1 MVPPPANVHR
11 RFLSWHRPLLPQAV
25 ELLAE
30 GWSGN
35 GPLDLSD
42 RLVIVPTR
50 QSGRRLR
57 EALAGFAARRH
68 AAVFPPRVMLP
79 EALLAPAPADAAAAK
94 LDSLL
99 AWAQVFLAAEMD
111 DFRAVFPVDPPART
125 VNWAMRLAEEFVR
138 LQRSLAESGLRLSDV
153 ARRAG
158 EGFPE
163 RERWEQIGELER
175 RHDETLGRVGLCDAA
190 ASRIARASRETMV
203 AMLAPEADG
212 RLAGVRRV
220 FVIGAP
226 DPQPLALDALALLA
240 AECPVEVVVFAPESE
255 AESFDGWGRPR
266 PEAWG
271 ERVLPLPDFAHHI
284 HLCAD
289 PSTQA
294 ARISDLARRYENR
307 DSVLA
312 VGVADPDVLPLLESE
327 FTRAGRPVFN
337 PEGRARRGDRLFQL
351 LEALGGLAREDG
363 FAAVA
368 TLARCPD
375 FIAYLATTLGNTF
388 SAARFLRALDA
399 LHTRHLPPTLG
410 EALRQAQREAERQ
423 ERRAD
428 TEPSAE
434 DEAPARAATASPSGA
449 AAVGG
454 RTRERTPFAELV
466 PVLRLISELR
476 DGLTHGSFVEGASR
490 ALTVIFGERRFR
502 TSDADDSAMME
513 AADSWETVIRAVA
526 ASATRFGEL
535 ASGEWWGIALGLYA
549 ESVRYDDKPADAVEL
564 QGWLELLWEDAPHL
578 VVAGFND
585 GRVPD
590 AIVGDPF
597 LPESLRERLGLKTN
611 AARFARDA
619 YLLRALGAWRSS
631 SGAAEAGAAAAT
643 GGRLD
648 LLLGKTSAAGDP
660 LRPSRLLLRCADA
673 ELPERITGLFR
684 PVDAVRAAPAW
695 RRAWRLRPPPAEPV
709 TSVAVTGLRAW
720 LACPFRFYLSRV
732 LRMESVDPA
741 KTELDVFDFGTLC
754 HAALE
759 AFGSDLTMRDVTD
772 PAVVREFLLAQL
784 EQAATRR
791 FGPVLTLPLVVQLES
806 ARQRLARAA
815 DVQAETRADG
825 WVIEQVER
833 SFQIPIGGVTVTGK
847 IDRIDRHEKTG
858 AVRVLD
864 YKTSDRPVNP
874 EGAHLRGLRRDERA
888 PAFARFVYN
897 AREQVWTDLQLP
909 LYLRAVAAM
918 PELINAA
925 ALECGYFNL
934 PKAAGETG
942 IQPWVE
948 YTRELDAAAWG
959 CAEGVAAAIEAGEF
973 WPPNETIR
981 PEQDDFAALFHHG
994 VAESVEWP
1002 DAARQAVPGGT
1013 SDQTPP
1019 AEASR

>member
-1 MVPPPANVHR
+1 MVISPANVRR
-11 RFLSWHRPLLPQAV
+11 RFLPWNRPLLPQAV
-25 ELLAE
+25 ELLVE
-30 GWSGN
+30 NWNGD

-57 EALAGFAARRH
+57 EALAGFAARRG
-68 AAVFPPRVMLP
+68 AAVFPPKVMLP
-79 EALLAPAPADAAAAK
+79 EALLAPTPADAAAAK

-99 AWAQVFLAAEMD
+99 AWVQVFLAVELD
-111 DFRAVFPVDPPART
+111 DFRAVFPVDPPARSVT
-125 VNWAMRLAEEFVR
+125 WAMRLAEEFVR
-138 LQRSLAESGLRLSDV
+138 LQRALAESGLRLGDV

-163 RERWEQIGELER
+163 VERWDQIGKLER
-175 RHDETLGRVGLCDAA
+175 RHDEALGNVGLRDASA
-190 ASRIARASRETMV
+190 ARIARAAEVVTAERLS
-203 AMLAPEADG
+203 LGADG

-220 FVIGAP
+220 QVIAAP

-240 AECPVEVVVFAPESE
+240 RECPVEIVVFAPETE
-255 AESFDGWGRPR
+255 ADAFDAWGRPR
-266 PEAWG
+266 PEAWSQ
-271 ERVLPLPDFAHHI
+271 RVLPLPDFAHQV

-289 PSTQA
+289 PADQA
-294 ARISDLARRYENR
+294 AQIGALARRY
-307 DSVLA
+307 DTADGVLA
-312 VGVADPDVLPLLESE
+312 IGVADSDVLPLLESE
-327 FTRAGRPVFN
+327 FTRAARPVFN
-337 PEGRARRGDRLFQL
+337 PEGRPRRGDRLYQL
-351 LEALGGLAREDG
+351 LHALARLAREEG
-363 FAAVA
+363 FATVGAFV
-368 TLARCPD
+368 RCPD
-375 FIAYLATTLGNTF
+375 FLTYLSARLGPAF
-388 SAARFLRALDA
+388 SAARLLRALDV

-410 EALRQAQREAERQ
+410 DALRQAGREVEHQGRRSLAETV
-423 ERRAD
+423 AGK
-428 TEPSAE
+428 P
-434 DEAPARAATASPSGA
+434 
-449 AAVGG
+449 
-454 RTRERTPFAELV
+454 RERTPFAELV
-466 PVLRLISELR
+466 PVLRLVGELR
-476 DGLTHGSFVEGASR
+476 DGLTRGNFVEGATR
-490 ALTVIFGERRFR
+490 ALATIFGARRFS
-502 TSDADDSAMME
+502 TSDAGDAVMLD
-513 AADSWETVIRAVA
+513 AADNWETVIRAVV
-526 ASATRFGEL
+526 ASSERFGEL
-535 ASGEWWGIALGLYA
+535 ATGDWWEIALGLYG

-619 YLLRALGAWRSS
+619 YLLQALGAWRTAG
-631 SGAAEAGAAAAT
+631 GAVTRNAPAAA

-648 LLLGKTSAAGDP
+648 LLLGKTSTAGDP
-660 LRPSRLLLRCADA
+660 LRPSRLLLRCADE
-673 ELPERITGLFR
+673 ELPERITRLFR
-684 PVDAVRAAPAW
+684 PVERARVSPAW
-695 RRAWRLRPPPAEPV
+695 RRAWRLTPPSVERV
-709 TSVAVTGLRAW
+709 TSMSVTGLRAW

-759 AFGSDLTMRDVTD
+759 AFGSEPTMRDVTD
-772 PAVVREFLLAQL
+772 PVTAREFLLAQL
-784 EQAATRR
+784 EQAATKR

-806 ARQRLARAA
+806 ARQRLSRAA
-815 DVQAETRADG
+815 DVQAETRAEG

-833 SFQIPIGGVTVTGK
+833 PFEIRIGGLTVTGK

-874 EGAHLRGLRRDERA
+874 AAAHVRSPRRDERTA
-888 PAFARFVYN
+888 AFAQFVYN
-897 AREQVWTDLQLP
+897 AKEQVWTDLQLP
-909 LYLRAVAAM
+909 LYLRAVAAS
-918 PELINAA
+918 PELMNVP

-942 IQPWVE
+942 IQPWSD
-948 YTRELDAAAWG
+948 YTRELDAAAWR

-973 WPPNETIR
+973 WPPNETLR

-1002 DAARQAVPGGT
+1002 VDAGARQAKGDPRAPT
-1013 SDQTPP
+1013 EET
-1019 AEASR
+1019 R

>member
-1 MVPPPANVHR
+1 MHHGLSVVTPPANVHR
-11 RFLSWHRPLLPQAV
+11 RFLPWDRPLLPQAV

-30 GWSGN
+30 SWSGE

-57 EALAGFAARRH
+57 EALAGFAARRG

-79 EALLAPAPADAAAAK
+79 EALLAPTPADAAAAK

-99 AWAQVFLAAEMD
+99 AWEQV
-111 DFRAVFPVDPPART
+111 FRAVELDEFRTLFPMDPPARS
-125 VNWAMRLAEEFVR
+125 VSWAMRLAEEFVR
-138 LQRSLAESGLRLSDV
+138 LQRALAESGLRLSDV

-163 RERWEQIGELER
+163 VERWEQIGELER
-175 RHDETLGRVGLCDAA
+175 RHDEALGSVGLRDAA
-190 ASRIARASRETMV
+190 AARIARATQ
-203 AMLAPEADG
+203 AATADAPSSASDEM
-212 RLAGVRRV
+212 LAGVRCV
-220 FVIGAP
+220 LVIAAP
-226 DPQPLALDALALLA
+226 DPQPLALDALAALA
-240 AECPVEVVVFAPESE
+240 SARAVEIVVFAPETE
-255 AESFDGWGRPR
+255 AGAFDGWGRPH
-266 PEAWG
+266 PEAWSQ
-271 ERVLPLPDFAHHI
+271 RVLPLPDFAHQV

-289 PSTQA
+289 PAAQA
-294 ARISDLARRYENR
+294 AQIAELARRY
-307 DSVLA
+307 DVHDGVLA

-327 FTRAGRPVFN
+327 FARAGRPVFN
-337 PEGRARRGDRLFQL
+337 PEGRLRRGDRLFQL
-351 LEALGGLAREDG
+351 LQALARLAREDG
-363 FAAVA
+363 FAAVG

-375 FIAYLATTLGNTF
+375 FLGYLQASVGPTF
-388 SAARFLRALDA
+388 SAARMLRALDA

-410 EALRQAQREAERQ
+410 DALRQAQREAERR
-423 ERRAD
+423 EPRA
-428 TEPSAE
+428 SAGQSA
-434 DEAPARAATASPSGA
+434 DAGEATVVTGA
-449 AAVGG
+449 GK
-454 RTRERTPFAELV
+454 RERTPFGELV
-466 PVLRLISELR
+466 PVLRLVSEFR
-476 DGLTHGSFVEGASR
+476 DILTSGTFVEGATR
-490 ALTVIFGERRFR
+490 ALAMVFGERRFS
-502 TSDADDSAMME
+502 TSDVDDAAMME

-526 ASATRFGEL
+526 ASSARFGEL
-535 ASGEWWGIALGLYA
+535 AIGEWWDIALGLYG

-619 YLLRALGAWRSS
+619 YLLQALGAWRSS
-631 SGAAEAGAAAAT
+631 SGSTAGVAVTAG

-660 LRPSRLLLRCADA
+660 LRPSRLLLRCADE
-673 ELPERITGLFR
+673 ELPDRITRLFR
-684 PVDAVRAAPAW
+684 PVEAARVSPAW
-695 RRAWRLRPPPAEPV
+695 RRAWRLKPPPVERV

-732 LRMESVDPA
+732 LRMEAVDPA

-759 AFGSDLTMRDVTD
+759 AFGSEPTMRDVTD
-772 PAVVREFLLAQL
+772 PASVREFLLAQL
-784 EQAATRR
+784 ELAATKR
-791 FGPVLTLPLVVQLES
+791 FGAALTLPLVVQLES
-806 ARQRLARAA
+806 ARQRLSRAA
-815 DVQAETRADG
+815 DVQAETRAEG

-833 SFQIPIGGVTVTGK
+833 PFEIRIGGLTVTGK

-858 AVRVLD
+858 ALRVLD

-874 EGAHLRGLRRDERA
+874 EAAHIRGMHRDERA
-888 PAFARFVYN
+888 AAFARFVYN
-897 AREQVWTDLQLP
+897 AKEQVWTDLQLP
-909 LYLRAVAAM
+909 LYLRAVAAA
-918 PELINAA
+918 PELINSP

-942 IQPWVE
+942 IQPWAD
-948 YTRELDAAAWG
+948 YTRELDAAAWR

-973 WPPNETIR
+973 WPPNETLR

-994 VAESVEWP
+994 VAESVAWP
-1002 DAARQAVPGGT
+1002 GAADSHARQAKGDVRPST
-1013 SDQTPP
+1013 
-1019 AEASR
+1019 EEKR